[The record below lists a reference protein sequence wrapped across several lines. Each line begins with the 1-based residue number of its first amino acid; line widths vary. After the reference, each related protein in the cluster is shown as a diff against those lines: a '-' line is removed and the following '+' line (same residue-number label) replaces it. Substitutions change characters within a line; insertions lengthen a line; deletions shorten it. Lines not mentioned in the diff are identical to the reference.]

1 MSSLTLRR
9 IVVVALS
16 AFSGLLATVVIFLVL
31 GTNFEKFG
39 IESILV
45 VVSLG
50 LAVLIWLDRF
60 LSAEILPD

>member
-9 IVVVALS
+9 IVVAVLS
-16 AFSGLLATVVIFLVL
+16 ALSGLLGTVVIFLLL

-39 IESILV
+39 IESVLV

-50 LAVLIWLDRF
+50 LAVMIWLDRF

>member
-9 IVVVALS
+9 IVVAVLS
-16 AFSGLLATVVIFLVL
+16 ALSGLLGTVVIFLLL

-50 LAVLIWLDRF
+50 LAVMIWLDRF

>member
-9 IVVVALS
+9 IVVAVISAL
-16 AFSGLLATVVIFLVL
+16 SGLLGTVVVFLLL

-50 LAVLIWLDRF
+50 LAVMIWLDRF

>member
-9 IVVVALS
+9 VVVAVLS
-16 AFSGLLATVVIFLVL
+16 ALSGLLGTVVIFLVL

-39 IESILV
+39 IESALV
-45 VVSLG
+45 VVSLS
-50 LAVLIWLDRF
+50 LAVMIWLDRF

>member
-9 IVVVALS
+9 VVVAVLS
-16 AFSGLLATVVIFLVL
+16 ALFGLLATLFIFLLL
-31 GTNFEKFG
+31 GTNFERFG

-45 VVSLG
+45 VISLA
-50 LAVLIWLDRF
+50 LAAMIWLDRF